1 MRPGNAE
8 LCVWQSVCV
17 CVCVCMSWIVCGSWD
32 SDFFF
37 FSASISG
44 VWQLSVVTRGE
55 QGGGTVTFFF
65 FFWKHWNAHIG
76 ITSIFTYY
84 YRLLYI
90 LILILFVHKIYIC
103 FNVKNASLLLRIINS
118 MSALTCM
125 FAQFMSLQFKYFHI
139 LKHIHSPVEKDFG
152 WVCIYCIHP
161 FFLQGLRENIENEK
175 FIVNNVKLLPAAT
188 ILDPYCC
195 KRVCISAS
203 ANNAELFHLLI
214 ELVSVHC

>member
-1 MRPGNAE
+1 MLSCVCGKVCVFVFVFAWAE
-8 LCVWQSVCV
+8 LFVEVGIQ
-17 CVCVCMSWIVCGSWD
+17 I
-32 SDFFF
+32 FFF
-37 FSASISG
+37 LCFHLWCVTAVSG
-44 VWQLSVVTRGE
+44 DTGGAGRGH
-55 QGGGTVTFFF
+55 GNFFFF